1 MVIQEAGN
9 QINLSSKHRN
19 IPESMGETKWTG
31 SQMMVIQ
38 EREIKRQL

>member
-9 QINLSSKHRN
+9 QIKAWQY
-19 IPESMGETKWTG
+19 IQGEGGEIKRTG